1 MHQLLLPL
9 KITSGEHNRKEKQ
22 LMLRASATQR
32 PSLHLMERRKKTL
45 KKRTHKIAVWL
56 KVRAVIN
63 DRSSR
68 RTISNR
74 ILIVQQAAAAG

>member
-1 MHQLLLPL
+1 
-9 KITSGEHNRKEKQ
+9 
-22 LMLRASATQR
+22 
-32 PSLHLMERRKKTL
+32 MERRKKTL